1 MKSDIAISIKS
12 LKKSYSNGVKALKN
26 VDLDIKKGEI
36 FGLLGANGAG
46 KSTLIN
52 VLTTLSNK
60 SKGKIEIMGIDFE
73 YNPSEAKT
81 HLGVVP
87 QEFNFN
93 IFEKVQD
100 IVIQQAGFYGIEKK
114 VAKERSE
121 KYLKRLGLW
130 DKKDSMA
137 MQLSGG
143 MKRRLMIVRAL
154 IHEPDILILD
164 EPSAGVDVELRRE
177 MWEFIKEIH
186 KAGKTIILTTHYLE
200 EAEMLCDRIG
210 IIAEGKIL
218 EVGTIKEL
226 LSELKK
232 EIIILDV
239 QAKNLDKL
247 PKRYRVI
254 DQDSIE
260 TDFMKNE
267 DLFDITQELHKVGI
281 KIIGIKNRSNRLE
294 EVFINKIVKS

>member
-1 MKSDIAISIKS
+1 MKDIAISIKS
-12 LKKSYSNGVKALKN
+12 LKKSYDNGVKALKKI
-26 VDLDIKKGEI
+26 DLDINKGEI

-52 VLTTLSNK
+52 ILTTLSNK
-60 SKGKIEIMGIDFE
+60 SQGKIEIMGMDFE
-73 YNPSEAKT
+73 SNLSESKT

-100 IVIQQAGFYGIEKK
+100 IVIQQAGFYGIDNQI
-114 VAKERSE
+114 AKERSE

-177 MWEFIKEIH
+177 MWDFIREIH
-186 KAGKTIILTTHYLE
+186 KEGKTIILTTHYLE

-218 EVGTIKEL
+218 EVGTVKEL

-232 EIIILDV
+232 EIIIFDIK
-239 QAKNLDKL
+239 AKNLDKL
-247 PKRYRVI
+247 PKRYRII

-260 TDFMKNE
+260 TDFMKDE
-267 DLFDITQELHKVGI
+267 DLFDVVQELHKLNI
-281 KIIGIKNRSNRLE
+281 KILGIKNRSNRLE
-294 EVFINKIVKS
+294 EVFINKVFKS